1 MGQGRRLCFDT
12 SALIY
17 LFNRVEPYHGLLD
30 RLFRECQ
37 AGARTMV
44 LSVIS
49 EAEMLVKPVRERDVH
64 QMERI
69 DALFQGPEHV
79 EVRAVDRKL
88 ARRAAVLRAR
98 LGLRLDDA
106 FIVATAIEAGCD
118 AVVGNDALCARRVVD
133 IPYVYLDRL
142 CP

>member
-1 MGQGRRLCFDT
+1 
-12 SALIY
+12 
-17 LFNRVEPYHGLLD
+17 
-30 RLFRECQ
+30 
-37 AGARTMV
+37 MV